1 MKILHGFHLFKRLF
15 ERTTMNK
22 VFASPEQAV
31 ADIRDG
37 ATIAIAGFS
46 VAHRF
51 ATSLILALR
60 EKGTKELCLV
70 CNSLGDPGATR
81 GQILAENKQVKKLIA
96 AFSVRPGTPTA
107 SEEQIAAGEMA
118 VELVPQGILVER
130 CRAGGAGIAA
140 FYSPTSVGTALTE
153 GREIRDFDGKPHV
166 LEHAIRVDYA
176 FLRGYRADRLG
187 NVQFRGGSQNFNP
200 SFAKAARVAIVEVDE
215 IVEPGGIPPELV
227 DLPGIFVS
235 RVVKTTQ
242 EFDLWRR
249 PERRPSDQPR
259 LYNGKPGLTRAGIAK
274 RAAALVKDGT
284 YVNLGV
290 GIPTMVS
297 NYLVDRDVILHAE
310 NGVLGYG
317 HMVTE
322 EKEIDPDI
330 YNAAGQFVSLK
341 PGASFFDSVTSF
353 EMARGG
359 RIDTV
364 ILGAYEVDQ
373 SGSVANWSTADAKR
387 GGIGGAMDLLSG
399 KGELIIVMEHRD
411 SKGRPKLRRTC
422 TYPLTG
428 KGCVNYVVTDL
439 ALLRRHDGRFI
450 LDEVAPG
457 FTPREVLELTEMKI
471 AAGPDVRTME

>member
-1 MKILHGFHLFKRLF
+1 MD
-15 ERTTMNK
+15 K
-22 VFASPEQAV
+22 VVATPQQAV
-31 ADIRDG
+31 ADIPAG

-46 VAHRF
+46 VGHRF
-51 ATSLILALR
+51 ATSLIVALR
-60 EKGTKELCLV
+60 DQGTKDLCVV
-70 CNSLGDPGATR
+70 CNSLGDPGAQR
-81 GQILAENKQVKKLIA
+81 GQILAENQQVRKLIA

-107 SEEQIAAGEMA
+107 SEAQIAAGELE

-130 CRAGGAGIAA
+130 CRAGGAGIPA
-140 FYSPTSVGTALTE
+140 FYSPTGVDTDIAAGKE
-153 GREIRDFDGKPHV
+153 VRVFDGKPHV
-166 LEHAIRVDYA
+166 LEHAIHVDYA

-215 IVEPGGIPPELV
+215 IVEPGVIPPELI
-227 DLPGIFVS
+227 DLPGIFVA

-242 EFDLWRR
+242 AVQTWRR

-259 LYNGKPGLTRAGIAK
+259 LYNGKPALTRAGIAK

-297 NYLVDRDVILHAE
+297 NYLQSRDVILHAE

-317 HMVTE
+317 EMLTGE
-322 EKEIDPDI
+322 DLDPDV

-373 SGSVANWSTADAKR
+373 AGGVANWSTADAKR

-399 KGELIIVMEHRD
+399 KGDLIIVMEHAD
-411 SKGRPKLRRTC
+411 SKGRPKLRRAC

-428 KGCVNYVVTDL
+428 KACVTWVVTDL
-439 ALLRRHDGRFI
+439 ALLHWENGHFV
-450 LDEVAPG
+450 LQEVAPG
-457 FTPREVLELTEMKI
+457 FTAREVMDLTEMELV
-471 AAGPDVRTME
+471 AAPDVGSMDRA

>member
-1 MKILHGFHLFKRLF
+1 MD
-15 ERTTMNK
+15 K
-22 VFASPEQAV
+22 VFASPEHAV
-31 ADIRDG
+31 ADIADG

-46 VAHRF
+46 VGHRF

-60 EKGTKELCLV
+60 EKGTKELTLV

-107 SEEQIAAGEMA
+107 SEEQIVAGEME

-130 CRAGGAGIAA
+130 CRAGGAGIPA
-140 FYSPTSVGTALTE
+140 FYSPTSVGTDLVK
-153 GREIRDFDGKPHV
+153 GREIREFDGKPHV
-166 LEHAIRVDYA
+166 LETAIHVDYA
-176 FLRGYRADRLG
+176 LLRGYRADRLG

-215 IVEPGGIPPELV
+215 IVEAGGIPPELI

-235 RVVKTTQ
+235 RVIKTTQ
-242 EFDLWRR
+242 TVDGKAWRR

-259 LYNGKPGLTRAGIAK
+259 LYNGKAALTRAGIAK
-274 RAAALVKDGT
+274 RAAALVKEGT

-297 NYLVDRDVILHAE
+297 NYLQNRDVILHAE

-317 HMVTE
+317 EMVTGDE
-322 EKEIDPDI
+322 VDPDI

-359 RIDTV
+359 HIDTV

-373 SGSVANWSTADAKR
+373 SGSVANWSTADARR

-399 KGELIIVMEHRD
+399 DAELIIVMEHAD
-411 SKGRPKLRRTC
+411 SKGRPKLRRKC

-439 ALLRRHDGRFI
+439 ALLRWDGNRFV

-457 FTPREVLELTEMKI
+457 FTPQEVVELTEMEMT
-471 AAGPDVRTME
+471 AGPDVKVMN

>member
-1 MKILHGFHLFKRLF
+1 MD
-15 ERTTMNK
+15 K
-22 VFASPEQAV
+22 VFASPEQAI
-31 ADIRDG
+31 ADITDG

-51 ATSLILALR
+51 AASLIVALR
-60 EKGTKELCLV
+60 DKGTNDLILV

-81 GQILAENKQVKKLIA
+81 GQILAENRQVKKLIA

-107 SEEQIAAGEMA
+107 SEAQIVAGEME

-130 CRAGGAGIAA
+130 CRAGGAGIPA
-140 FYSPTSVGTALTE
+140 FYSPTSVGTDLVT

-200 SFAKAARVAIVEVDE
+200 SFAKAARIAIVEVDE
-215 IVEPGGIPPELV
+215 IVEPGAIPPELV

-242 EFDLWRR
+242 KFDLWRR
-249 PERRPSDQPR
+249 PERRPADKPR

-274 RAAALVKDGT
+274 NAARLVKDGS

-317 HMVTE
+317 HMITDE
-322 EKEIDPDI
+322 QEIDPDI
-330 YNAAGQFVSLK
+330 YNAAGQYVALK
-341 PGASFFDSVTSF
+341 PGSSFFDSVTSF

-364 ILGAYEVDQ
+364 ILGAYEVDETA
-373 SGSVANWSTADAKR
+373 SVANWSTADAKR

-399 KGELIIVMEHRD
+399 KGDLVIVMEHTD
-411 SKGRPKLRRTC
+411 SKGRPKLRKQC

-428 KGCVNYVVTDL
+428 MGCVTYVVTDL
-439 ALLRRHDGRFI
+439 ALLRWDGKRFV

-457 FTPREVLELTEMKI
+457 FTPQDVIALTEMEI
-471 AAGPDVRTME
+471 AVGPDVRAMG

>member
-1 MKILHGFHLFKRLF
+1 
-15 ERTTMNK
+15 MNK
-22 VFASPEQAV
+22 IFASPEQAI
-31 ADIRDG
+31 ADITDG

-51 ATSLILALR
+51 AASLIVALR
-60 EKGTKELCLV
+60 DKGTKELCLV

-81 GQILAENKQVKKLIA
+81 GQILAENRQVKKLIA

-107 SEEQIAAGEMA
+107 SEAQIAAGEME

-130 CRAGGAGIAA
+130 CRAGGAGIPA
-140 FYSPTSVGTALTE
+140 FYSPTSVGTDLVT
-153 GREIRDFDGKPHV
+153 GREIREFDGKPHV
-166 LEHAIRVDYA
+166 LEHAIHVDYA

-215 IVEPGGIPPELV
+215 IVEPGAIPPELV
-227 DLPGIFVS
+227 DLPGIFIS

-242 EFDLWRR
+242 KFDLWRR
-249 PERRPSDQPR
+249 PERRPADKPR
-259 LYNGKPGLTRAGIAK
+259 LYNGRPGLTRAGIAK
-274 RAAALVKDGT
+274 NAARLVKDGS

-297 NYLVDRDVILHAE
+297 NYLVDRNVILHAE

-317 HMVTE
+317 HMITDE
-322 EKEIDPDI
+322 QEIDPDI
-330 YNAAGQFVSLK
+330 YNAAGQYVALK
-341 PGASFFDSVTSF
+341 PGSSFFDSVTSF

-364 ILGAYEVDQ
+364 ILGAYEVDETA
-373 SGSVANWSTADAKR
+373 SVANWSTADAKR

-399 KGELIIVMEHRD
+399 KGDLVIVMEHTD
-411 SKGRPKLRRTC
+411 SKGRPKLRKRC

-428 KGCVNYVVTDL
+428 TGCVTYVVTDL
-439 ALLRRHDGRFI
+439 ALLRWDGRRFV
-450 LDEVAPG
+450 LDAVAPG
-457 FTPREVLELTEMKI
+457 FTPQEVIALTEMELV
-471 AAGPDVRTME
+471 AAPAVRAME

>member
-1 MKILHGFHLFKRLF
+1 
-15 ERTTMNK
+15 MNK
-22 VFASPEQAV
+22 VVASPEQAV
-31 ADIRDG
+31 ADVADG

-46 VAHRF
+46 VGHRF
-51 ATSLILALR
+51 ANSLIIALR
-60 EKGTKELCLV
+60 EKGTKNLTLV

-107 SEEQIAAGEMA
+107 SEEQIAAGELE

-130 CRAGGAGIAA
+130 CRAGGAGIPA
-140 FYSPTSVGTALTE
+140 FYSPTSVGTDLVK
-153 GREIRDFDGKPHV
+153 GREIREFGGKPHV
-166 LEHAIRVDYA
+166 LETAIHVDYA
-176 FLRGYRADRLG
+176 FLRGHRADRLG

-215 IVEPGGIPPELV
+215 IVEPGTIPPELI
-227 DLPGIFVS
+227 DLPGIFVK

-242 EFDLWRR
+242 KFDLWKR
-249 PERRPSDQPR
+249 PERRPSDKPR
-259 LYNGKPGLTRAGIAK
+259 LYGEKPGLSRTGIAK
-274 RAAALVKDGT
+274 NAARLVKDGT

-297 NYLVDRDVILHAE
+297 NYLVGRDVILHAE

-317 HMVTE
+317 QMLTE
-322 EKEIDPDI
+322 EKDIDPDI
-330 YNAAGQFVSLK
+330 YNAAGQFVALK

-373 SGSVANWSTADAKR
+373 TASVANWSTADAKR

-399 KGELIIVMEHRD
+399 KGDLIIVMEHVD
-411 SKGRPKLRRTC
+411 SKGRPKLRKKC
-422 TYPLTG
+422 SYPLTG
-428 KGCVNYVVTDL
+428 QGCVTYVVTDL
-439 ALLRRHDGRFI
+439 ALMRWDGKRFV
-450 LDEVAPG
+450 LDAVAPG
-457 FTPREVLELTEMKI
+457 FTPQEIIAMTEMELV
-471 AAGPDVRTME
+471 AGPDVRAME

>member
-1 MKILHGFHLFKRLF
+1 
-15 ERTTMNK
+15 MNK

-46 VAHRF
+46 VGHRF

-70 CNSLGDPGATR
+70 CNSLGDPGALR
-81 GQILAENKQVKKLIA
+81 GQILAENKQVKMLIA

-107 SEEQIAAGEMA
+107 SEEQIAAGDMA

-130 CRAGGAGIAA
+130 CRAGGAGIPA

-166 LEHAIRVDYA
+166 LERAIRVDYA
-176 FLRGYRADRLG
+176 FLRGHRADRLG

-215 IVEPGGIPPELV
+215 IVEPGGIPPDLV
-227 DLPGIFVS
+227 DLPGIFVA

-242 EFDLWRR
+242 KFELWRR
-249 PERRPSDQPR
+249 PERRPADKPR
-259 LYNGKPGLTRAGIAK
+259 LYHGKAALTRAGIAK
-274 RAAALVKDGT
+274 NAARLVKDGS

-297 NYLVDRDVILHAE
+297 NYLVDREVILHAE

-317 HMVTE
+317 HMLTE
-322 EKEIDPDI
+322 ENEIDPDI

-359 RIDTV
+359 RIDSV

-373 SGSVANWSTADAKR
+373 TASVANWSTADAKR

-399 KGELIIVMEHRD
+399 KGDLIIVMEHTD
-411 SKGRPKLRRTC
+411 SKGRPKLRKKC

-428 KGCVNYVVTDL
+428 KGGVTYVVTDL
-439 ALLRRHDGRFI
+439 VLLRWHGGRFV

-457 FTPREVLELTEMKI
+457 FTPREVLDLAEMEI
-471 AAGPDVRTME
+471 AVGPDVRTME

>member
-1 MKILHGFHLFKRLF
+1 MD
-15 ERTTMNK
+15 K
-22 VFASPEQAV
+22 VIDSPQKAI
-31 ADIRDG
+31 ADVPDG

-46 VAHRF
+46 VGHRF
-51 ATSLILALR
+51 ATSLLRALR
-60 EKGTKELCLV
+60 DKGTKELCLV
-70 CNSLGDPGATR
+70 CNSLGDPGAER
-81 GQILAENKQVKKLIA
+81 GQMLAENKQVKKLIA

-107 SEEQIAAGEMA
+107 SEEQIGTGEMA

-130 CRAGGAGIAA
+130 CRAGGAGIPA
-140 FYSPTSVGTALTE
+140 FYSPTSVGTAIAD
-153 GREIRDFDGKPHV
+153 GKEIRNFDGKPHV
-166 LEHAIRVDYA
+166 LEHAIHVDYA

-215 IVEPGGIPPELV
+215 IVEAGEIPPELIN
-227 DLPGIFVS
+227 LPGIFVS

-242 EFDLWRR
+242 TVDGKAWRR
-249 PERRPSDQPR
+249 PERRPSDKPR
-259 LYNGKPGLTRAGIAK
+259 LYNGKPALTRAGIAK

-297 NYLVDRDVILHAE
+297 NYLQKRDVILHAE

-317 HMVTE
+317 EMVTGDDV
-322 EKEIDPDI
+322 DPDN
-330 YNAAGQFVSLK
+330 YNAAGQFISLK

-364 ILGAYEVDQ
+364 ILGAYEVDET
-373 SGSVANWSTADAKR
+373 GSVANWSTADPKR

-399 KGELIIVMEHRD
+399 KGDLIIVMEHAD
-411 SKGRPKLRRTC
+411 SKGRPKLRRAC

-428 KGCVNYVVTDL
+428 KGCVSYVVTDL
-439 ALLRRHDGRFI
+439 ALLHWQQGRFF
-450 LDEVAPG
+450 LQEVAPG
-457 FTPREVLELTEMKI
+457 FTAAEVMDLTEMKMT
-471 AAGPDVRTME
+471 AAGEVRTME

>member
-1 MKILHGFHLFKRLF
+1 
-15 ERTTMNK
+15 MNK
-22 VFASPEQAV
+22 IVSSPEQAV
-31 ADIRDG
+31 ADIPNG

-46 VAHRF
+46 VGHRF

-60 EKGTKELCLV
+60 AKGTKELTLV

-81 GQILAENKQVKKLIA
+81 GQILAENGQVKKLVA
-96 AFSVRPGTPTA
+96 AFSIRAGTPTA
-107 SEEQIAAGEMA
+107 SEDQIAAGKMD

-130 CRAGGAGIAA
+130 CRAGGAGIPA

-153 GREIRDFDGKPHV
+153 GREIREFNGKPHV
-166 LEHAIRVDYA
+166 LEYAINVDYA

-200 SFAKAARVAIVEVDE
+200 SFGKAARCAIVEVDE
-215 IVEPGGIPPELV
+215 IVEPGEIAPELI
-227 DLPGIFVS
+227 DLPGIFVQ
-235 RVVKTTQ
+235 RVIKTTQ
-242 EFDLWRR
+242 LADGKAWRR
-249 PERRPSDQPR
+249 PERRPSDKPR
-259 LYNGKPGLTRAGIAK
+259 LYNDKPALTRQGIAK
-274 RAAALVKDGT
+274 NAAKLVREGT

-297 NYLVDRDVILHAE
+297 NYLQGRDVILHAE

-317 HMVTE
+317 RMVTE
-322 EKEIDPDI
+322 EHEIDPDI
-330 YNAAGQFVSLK
+330 YNAAGQFVALQ

-359 RIDTV
+359 WIDTV

-373 SGSVANWSTADAKR
+373 TGSVANWSTSDARR

-399 KGELIIVMEHRD
+399 KGDLIIVMEHTD
-411 SKGRPKLRRTC
+411 SKGRPKLRKHC

-428 KGCVNYVVTDL
+428 KQCVSYVVTDL
-439 ALLRRHDGRFI
+439 AILRWDQDRFVV
-450 LDEVAPG
+450 DAVAPG
-457 FTPREVLELTEMKI
+457 FTPQEVVALTEMDI
-471 AAGPDVRTME
+471 GAGANVRTME

>member
-1 MKILHGFHLFKRLF
+1 
-15 ERTTMNK
+15 
-22 VFASPEQAV
+22 
-31 ADIRDG
+31 
-37 ATIAIAGFS
+37 
-46 VAHRF
+46 
-51 ATSLILALR
+51 
-60 EKGTKELCLV
+60 
-70 CNSLGDPGATR
+70 
-81 GQILAENKQVKKLIA
+81 
-96 AFSVRPGTPTA
+96 
-107 SEEQIAAGEMA
+107 
-118 VELVPQGILVER
+118 VPQGILVER
-130 CRAGGAGIAA
+130 CRAGGAGIPA
-140 FYSPTSVGTALTE
+140 FYSPTSVGTALAE
-153 GREIRDFDGKPHV
+153 GREIREFDGKPHV
-166 LEHAIRVDYA
+166 LEQAIHVDYA

-215 IVEPGGIPPELV
+215 IVEPGGIPPELIN
-227 DLPGIFVS
+227 LPGIFVS
-235 RVVKTTQ
+235 RVVKTT
-242 EFDLWRR
+242 EKFDLWRR
-249 PERRPSDQPR
+249 PERRPSDKPR

-274 RAAALVKDGT
+274 NAARLVKDGT

-317 HMVTE
+317 RMLSE
-322 EKEIDPDI
+322 EHEIDPDI

-373 SGSVANWSTADAKR
+373 TGSVANWSTADAKR

-399 KGELIIVMEHRD
+399 KGDLIIVMEHSD
-411 SKGRPKLRRTC
+411 SKGRPKLRKKC

-428 KGCVNYVVTDL
+428 KGCVSYVVTDL
-439 ALLRRHDGRFI
+439 ALLRWHGGRFV

-457 FTPREVLELTEMKI
+457 FTPREVAELTEMEI
-471 AAGPDVRTME
+471 AVGPDVRAME

>member
-1 MKILHGFHLFKRLF
+1 
-15 ERTTMNK
+15 MNK
-22 VFASPEQAV
+22 VFASPAQAI
-31 ADIRDG
+31 ADIGDG

-46 VAHRF
+46 VGHRF

-81 GQILAENKQVKKLIA
+81 GQILAENKQVRKLIA

-107 SEEQIAAGEMA
+107 SEDQIVSGEMA

-130 CRAGGAGIAA
+130 CRAGGAGIPA
-140 FYSPTSVGTALTE
+140 FYSPTSVGTALAE
-153 GREIRDFDGKPHV
+153 GREIREFDGKPHV
-166 LEHAIRVDYA
+166 LEQAIHVDYA
-176 FLRGYRADRLG
+176 FLRGYRADLLG

-215 IVEPGGIPPELV
+215 IVEPGVIPPELIN
-227 DLPGIFVS
+227 LPGIFVS
-235 RVVKTTQ
+235 RVVKTT
-242 EFDLWRR
+242 EKFDLWRR
-249 PERRPSDQPR
+249 PERRPSDKPR

-274 RAAALVKDGT
+274 NAARLVRDGT

-297 NYLVDRDVILHAE
+297 NYLVERDVILHAE

-317 HMVTE
+317 RMLTE
-322 EKEIDPDI
+322 EHEVDPDI

-373 SGSVANWSTADAKR
+373 TGSVANWSTADAKR

-399 KGELIIVMEHRD
+399 KGDLIIVMEHSD
-411 SKGRPKLRRTC
+411 SKGRAKLRKKC

-428 KGCVNYVVTDL
+428 KGCVSYVVTDL
-439 ALLRRHDGRFI
+439 ALLRWHDGRFV

-457 FTPREVLELTEMKI
+457 FTPREVVELTEMEL
-471 AAGPDVRTME
+471 AVGPDVRSMV

>member
-1 MKILHGFHLFKRLF
+1 
-15 ERTTMNK
+15 MNK
-22 VFASPEQAV
+22 VFASPEQAI
-31 ADIRDG
+31 ADISDG

-51 ATSLILALR
+51 AASLIIALR
-60 EKGTKELCLV
+60 EKGTKDLCLV

-107 SEEQIAAGEMA
+107 SEAQIAAGEME

-130 CRAGGAGIAA
+130 CRAGGAGIPA
-140 FYSPTSVGTALTE
+140 FYSPTSVGTDLVR
-153 GREIRDFDGKPHV
+153 GREIREFDGKPHV

-200 SFAKAARVAIVEVDE
+200 SFAKAARIAIVEVDE
-215 IVEPGGIPPELV
+215 IVEPGAIPPELV
-227 DLPGIFVS
+227 DLPGIFIS

-242 EFDLWRR
+242 KFDLWRR
-249 PERRPSDQPR
+249 PERRPADKPR
-259 LYNGKPGLTRAGIAK
+259 LYSGKPGLSRTGIAK
-274 RAAALVKDGT
+274 NAARLVKDGS

-317 HMVTE
+317 HMLTE
-322 EKEIDPDI
+322 EQEVDPDI
-330 YNAAGQFVSLK
+330 YNAAGQYVALK
-341 PGASFFDSVTSF
+341 PGSSFFDSVTSF

-364 ILGAYEVDQ
+364 ILGAYEVDE
-373 SGSVANWSTADAKR
+373 SANVANWSTADAKR

-399 KGELIIVMEHRD
+399 RGDLVIVMEHAD
-411 SKGRPKLRRTC
+411 SKGRPKLRKHC

-428 KGCVNYVVTDL
+428 KGCVTYVVTDL
-439 ALLRRHDGRFI
+439 ALLRWDGKRFV

-457 FTPREVLELTEMKI
+457 FTPQEVIALTEMEI
-471 AAGPDVRTME
+471 AAAPNVRTMV

>member
-1 MKILHGFHLFKRLF
+1 MD
-15 ERTTMNK
+15 K
-22 VFASPEQAV
+22 VVASPQQAV
-31 ADIRDG
+31 ADITDG
-37 ATIAIAGFS
+37 STIAIAGFS
-46 VAHRF
+46 VGHRF

-107 SEEQIAAGEMA
+107 SEDQITAGQME

-130 CRAGGAGIAA
+130 CRAGGAGIPA

-153 GREIRDFDGKPHV
+153 GKEIREFDGKPHV
-166 LEHAIRVDYA
+166 LERAIHVDYA
-176 FLRGYRADRLG
+176 FLRGYRADRVG

-200 SFAKAARVAIVEVDE
+200 SFGKAARVAIVEVDE
-215 IVEPGGIPPELV
+215 IVEPGEIPPELI

-242 EFDLWRR
+242 VADGKAWRR
-249 PERRPSDQPR
+249 PERRPSDKAR
-259 LYNGKPGLTRAGIAK
+259 LYNDKPALTRAGIAK

-297 NYLVDRDVILHAE
+297 NYLQSRDVILHAE

-317 HMVTE
+317 HMVSD

-330 YNAAGQFVSLK
+330 YNAAGQFVALK

-359 RIDTV
+359 WIDTV

-373 SGSVANWSTADAKR
+373 YGNVANWSTADARR

-399 KGELIIVMEHRD
+399 KGDLIIVMEHTD
-411 SKGRPKLRRTC
+411 SKGRPKLRRAC

-428 KGCVNYVVTDL
+428 KQCVSYVVTDL
-439 ALLRRHDGRFI
+439 ALLRWDKTRFI

-457 FTPREVLELTEMKI
+457 FTAREVMALTEMEVTP
-471 AAGPDVRTME
+471 AREVRTMA

>member
-1 MKILHGFHLFKRLF
+1 MD
-15 ERTTMNK
+15 K
-22 VFASPEQAV
+22 VIANPQQAI
-31 ADIRDG
+31 ADIPDG

-46 VAHRF
+46 VGHRF

-60 EKGTKELCLV
+60 DKGTKELCLV

-81 GQILAENKQVKKLIA
+81 GQILTENKQVKKLIA

-107 SEEQIAAGEMA
+107 SEDQIAAGELA

-130 CRAGGAGIAA
+130 CRAGGAGIPA

-153 GREIRDFDGKPHV
+153 GKEIREFDGKPHV
-166 LEHAIRVDYA
+166 LEHAIHVDYA

-215 IVEPGGIPPELV
+215 IVEPGGIPPELI

-235 RVVKTTQ
+235 RIVKTTQ
-242 EFDLWRR
+242 VVDGKAWRR
-249 PERRPSDQPR
+249 PERRPSDKPR

-297 NYLVDRDVILHAE
+297 NYLQSRDVILHAE

-317 HMVTE
+317 RMVSE
-322 EKEIDPDI
+322 ENEIDPDI
-330 YNAAGQFVSLK
+330 YNAAGQFVALK

-399 KGELIIVMEHRD
+399 KGDLIIVMEHSD
-411 SKGRPKLRRTC
+411 SKGRPKLRRQC

-428 KGCVNYVVTDL
+428 KGCVTYVVTDL
-439 ALLRRHDGRFI
+439 ALLHWQDGRFV
-450 LDEVAPG
+450 LEEVAPG
-457 FTPREVLELTEMKI
+457 FTADEVMKLTEMEM
-471 AAGPDVRTME
+471 AAAANVGTME

>member
-1 MKILHGFHLFKRLF
+1 
-15 ERTTMNK
+15 MNK
-22 VFASPEQAV
+22 EVASPEQAV
-31 ADIRDG
+31 ADIPDG

-46 VAHRF
+46 VGHRF
-51 ATSLILALR
+51 ANSLIIALR
-60 EKGTKELCLV
+60 EKGTRELTLV

-81 GQILAENKQVKKLIA
+81 GQILAENRQVKKLIA

-107 SEEQIAAGEMA
+107 SEEQIASGVME

-130 CRAGGAGIAA
+130 CRAGGAGIPA
-140 FYSPTSVGTALTE
+140 FYSPTSVGTDLVK
-153 GREIRDFDGKPHV
+153 GREIREFGGKPHV
-166 LEHAIRVDYA
+166 LETAIHVDYA

-200 SFAKAARVAIVEVDE
+200 AFAKAARVAIVEVDE
-215 IVEPGGIPPELV
+215 IVEPGDIPPELI
-227 DLPGIFVS
+227 DLPGIFVG

-242 EFDLWRR
+242 KFDLWKR
-249 PERRPSDQPR
+249 PERRPSDKPR
-259 LYNGKPGLTRAGIAK
+259 LYNGKPALSRAGIAK
-274 RAAALVKDGT
+274 NAARLVKDGT

-297 NYLVDRDVILHAE
+297 NYLVGRDVILHAE

-317 HMVTE
+317 RMVSE
-322 EKEIDPDI
+322 EGEIDPDI
-330 YNAAGQFVSLK
+330 YNAAGQFVALK

-364 ILGAYEVDQ
+364 ILGAYEVD
-373 SGSVANWSTADAKR
+373 GTASVANWSTADAKR

-399 KGELIIVMEHRD
+399 KGDLIIVMEHAD
-411 SKGRPKLRRTC
+411 SKGRPKLRKQC

-428 KGCVNYVVTDL
+428 KGCVTYVVTDL
-439 ALLRRHDGRFI
+439 ALLRWDGRRFV
-450 LDEVAPG
+450 LEEVAPG
-457 FTPREVLELTEMKI
+457 FTAEEVIAMTEMEVV
-471 AAGPDVRTME
+471 AAPGVRAME

>member
-1 MKILHGFHLFKRLF
+1 MD
-15 ERTTMNK
+15 K
-22 VFASPEQAV
+22 VLTSPEKAV
-31 ADIRDG
+31 ADIADG

-46 VAHRF
+46 VGHRF
-51 ATSLILALR
+51 ANSLIIALR
-60 EKGTKELCLV
+60 EKGTKGLTLV

-107 SEEQIAAGEMA
+107 SEEQITAGEME

-130 CRAGGAGIAA
+130 CRAGGAGIPA
-140 FYSPTSVGTALTE
+140 FYSPTSVGTDLVK
-153 GREIRDFDGKPHV
+153 GREIREFDGKPHV
-166 LEHAIRVDYA
+166 LEHAIHVDYA

-215 IVEPGGIPPELV
+215 IVEPGVIPPELI
-227 DLPGIFVS
+227 DLPGIFIS

-242 EFDLWRR
+242 KFDLWWR
-249 PERRPSDQPR
+249 PERRPSDKPR
-259 LYNGKPGLTRAGIAK
+259 LYNDKPALTRAGIAK
-274 RAAALVKDGT
+274 NAARLVKDGT

-297 NYLVDRDVILHAE
+297 NYLVGRDVILHAE

-317 HMVTE
+317 RMVSE
-322 EKEIDPDI
+322 EKEVDPDI
-330 YNAAGQFVSLK
+330 YNAAGQYVQLK

-373 SGSVANWSTADAKR
+373 TASVANWSTADARR

-399 KGELIIVMEHRD
+399 RGDLVIVMEHTD
-411 SKGRPKLRRTC
+411 SKGRPKLRKKC

-428 KGCVNYVVTDL
+428 KGCVTYVVTDL
-439 ALLRRHDGRFI
+439 ALLRWEGRRFM

-457 FTPREVLELTEMKI
+457 FTAQEVIALTEMEI
-471 AAGPDVRTME
+471 AAAPEVRSME

>member
-1 MKILHGFHLFKRLF
+1 MD
-15 ERTTMNK
+15 K
-22 VFASPEQAV
+22 VFASPEQAI
-31 ADIRDG
+31 ADIPDG

-46 VAHRF
+46 VGHRF

-60 EKGTKELCLV
+60 DKGTKELCLV

-107 SEEQIAAGEMA
+107 SEDQIVAGEMA

-130 CRAGGAGIAA
+130 CRAGGAGIPA

-153 GREIRDFDGKPHV
+153 GREIREFDGKPHV
-166 LEHAIRVDYA
+166 LEHAIHVDYA

-215 IVEPGGIPPELV
+215 IVEPGGIPPDLI
-227 DLPGIFVS
+227 DLPGIFVA

-242 EFDLWRR
+242 AVDGKAWRR

-297 NYLVDRDVILHAE
+297 NYLQSRDVILHAE

-317 HMVTE
+317 EMVTGE
-322 EKEIDPDI
+322 NEIDPDI

-364 ILGAYEVDQ
+364 ILGAYEVDRH
-373 SGSVANWSTADAKR
+373 GSVANWSTSDAKR

-399 KGELIIVMEHRD
+399 KGELIIVMEHSD
-411 SKGRPKLRRTC
+411 SKGRPKLRQEC

-428 KGCVNYVVTDL
+428 KGCVSYVVTDL
-439 ALLRRHDGRFI
+439 ALLHWQEGRFV
-450 LDEVAPG
+450 LQEVAPG
-457 FTPREVLELTEMKI
+457 FTAREVQELTEMEMV
-471 AAGPDVRTME
+471 AGQVVGIMD

>member
-1 MKILHGFHLFKRLF
+1 MD
-15 ERTTMNK
+15 K

-31 ADIRDG
+31 ADIADG
-37 ATIAIAGFS
+37 ATVAIAGFG

-51 ATSLILALR
+51 ANSLILALR
-60 EKGTKELCLV
+60 DKGTRNLCLV

-107 SEEQIAAGEMA
+107 SEEQIAAGELE

-130 CRAGGAGIAA
+130 CRAGGAGIPA
-140 FYSPTSVGTALTE
+140 FYSPTSVGTAIAQGKE
-153 GREIRDFDGKPHV
+153 VRVFDGKPHV
-166 LEHAIRVDYA
+166 LEHAIHVDYA
-176 FLRGYRADRLG
+176 LLRGHRADRLG

-200 SFAKAARVAIVEVDE
+200 SFAKAAKVAIVEVDE
-215 IVEPGGIPPELV
+215 IVEPGAIPPELI

-242 EFDLWRR
+242 IVDGKAWRR
-249 PERRPSDQPR
+249 PERRPSDKPR
-259 LYNGKPGLTRAGIAK
+259 LYNGKPALTRQHIAK
-274 RAAALVKDGT
+274 NAARLVREGT

-297 NYLVDRDVILHAE
+297 NYLEGRDVILHAE

-317 HMVTE
+317 EMVSTE
-322 EKEIDPDI
+322 DAIDPDI

-364 ILGAYEVDQ
+364 ILGAYEVDR
-373 SGSVANWSTADAKR
+373 SGSVANWSTKDALR

-399 KGELIIVMEHRD
+399 RGDLIIVMEHTD
-411 SKGRPKLRRTC
+411 SKGRPKLRREC

-428 KGCVNYVVTDL
+428 QACVNYVVTDL
-439 ALLRRHDGRFI
+439 ALLRWERDRFV
-450 LDEVAPG
+450 LAEVAPG
-457 FTPREVLELTEMKI
+457 FTPREVQGLTEMEL
-471 AAGPDVRTME
+471 ALAPDIGAMQ